1 MTQLIRYLY
10 TGLLALISP
19 ILLWGLY
26 RKKANKPKFGPRWK
40 EHFGFTPTLPMDTG
54 SDQVVWIHA
63 VSVGEVLASK
73 QLILTLKERYPSAT
87 VLVTTTTSTGAE
99 QVGKLGN
106 DIVHRYMPIDFSWCV
121 RLFLKQV
128 KPSVLLVIETE
139 VWPNTIH
146 TVAEN
151 SIPILLVNARLSDKS
166 YKNYAKLKR
175 LIIPTLERFDKILT
189 VHDEDRRRFKSLGV
203 LDVNLTTMGSL
214 KYDLSLP
221 KDLNEKSIQLRQWLG
236 VNRPVFIATSTHQ
249 GEDEVVIGAYQKAKR
264 QHPTL
269 LLILVPRHPERFN
282 PVFDVVASKG
292 LVCTRRTENLS
303 MNTVLAE
310 STDVYLADTMGE
322 MLLLL
327 AASDLVFMGG
337 SLLGQRVGGHN
348 FIEPAILSKPCLT
361 GESFYNFAELGERLI
376 ELNALKVTA
385 GEEEISDQVV
395 AYFNGPHEFNQGAIN
410 GMSWVK
416 SNSGALEKCVA
427 EINNFIEQ

>member
-10 TGLLALISP
+10 TVFLALVSP

-26 RKKANKPKFGPRWK
+26 REKANKPKFGPRWK
-40 EHFGFTPTLPMDTG
+40 EHFGFTPTLSKGTS

-73 QLILTLKERYPSAT
+73 QLILTLKERYPFAT

-99 QVGKLGN
+99 QVKKLGSE
-106 DIVHRYMPIDFSWCV
+106 IVHRYMPIDFSWCV

-146 TVAEN
+146 TVAKN
-151 SIPILLVNARLSDKS
+151 NIPILLVNARLSEKS
-166 YKNYAKLKR
+166 YKNYTRLKR
-175 LIIPTLERFDKILT
+175 LIIPTLEHFDKILT
-189 VHDEDRRRFKSLGV
+189 VHDEDRRRFKLLGL

-221 KDLNEKSIQLRQWLG
+221 KGLYEESIQLRQWLG
-236 VNRPVFIATSTHQ
+236 VNRQVFIATSTHQ
-249 GEDEVVIGAYQKAKR
+249 GEDEVVIEAYQKARR

-282 PVFDVVASKG
+282 QVFDLVASKG
-292 LVCTRRTENLS
+292 LVGARRTENLS

-322 MLLLL
+322 MLLLV

-337 SLLGQRVGGHN
+337 SLLGKRVGGHN

-361 GESFYNFAELGERLI
+361 GESFYNFAELGEKLI
-376 ELNALKVTA
+376 ELNALKVTT
-385 GEEEISDQVV
+385 GQEEIVEQVV
-395 AYFNGPHEFNQGAIN
+395 AYFNDPCEFNQGAVN
-410 GMSWVK
+410 GRDWVK
-416 SNSGALEKCVA
+416 SSSGALEKCLS
-427 EINNFIEQ
+427 EINNYIEQ